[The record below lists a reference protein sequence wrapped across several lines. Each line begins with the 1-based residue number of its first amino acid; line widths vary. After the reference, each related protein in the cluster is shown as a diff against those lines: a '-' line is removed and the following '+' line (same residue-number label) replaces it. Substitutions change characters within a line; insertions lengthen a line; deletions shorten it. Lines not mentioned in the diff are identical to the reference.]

1 MLRAAASACSRHPK
15 AMNLLVIRHAIAEDK
30 EAFAASGR
38 SDDLRPLT
46 EAGRSKMRRAA
57 QGLRATCPRVAVL
70 ASSPLLRARETA
82 DIVAPAIRVA
92 RVEIVEALRPDRPFE
107 ELAVWL
113 RRRVAPNGN
122 EDDTTVAVVG
132 HEPHLSGLVTWLMTS
147 GTESRIELKKG
158 GACLLRFERA
168 PAAGE
173 AMLRWSLTP
182 SQLRAL
188 GA

>member
-1 MLRAAASACSRHPK
+1 
-15 AMNLLVIRHAIAEDK
+15 MNLLVIRHAIAEDK

-38 SDDLRPLT
+38 SDDQRPLT

-57 QGLRATCPRVAVL
+57 EGLRLTCPRIAVL

-82 DIVAPAIRVA
+82 DIVAPAFRIA
-92 RVEIVEALRPDRPFE
+92 RVEIIEALRPDRPYE
-107 ELAVWL
+107 ELTAWL
-113 RRRVAPNGN
+113 RRRVTPNGN
-122 EDDTTVAVVG
+122 DRDTTVAVVG

-147 GTESRIELKKG
+147 GADSRIELKKG
-158 GACLLRFERA
+158 GACLLCFDRA

-173 AMLRWSLTP
+173 AVLRWLLTP

-188 GA
+188 GG